1 MRTLRRYLASEIIAA
16 TSLVVLALLM
26 LVAFFD
32 LLDEMKDLGRG
43 GYRMKH
49 IALHVLLSI
58 PTHVYELFPIAVLI
72 GTLFALA
79 QLVASTEYTVI
90 RTSGVSLARLSGALM
105 SVGALFAVVTFAFGE
120 FIAPP
125 AEQVAQRVRS
135 TAIAGIV
142 AQEFRSGLWVKD
154 GRNFVNVGEV
164 TPDAQ
169 LKHVR
174 IYEFDEDYRLRTLS
188 LADSGTYLGEKTW
201 TLESVVRTTFEDAR
215 AQVRRIPQIEW
226 TSVLEPQLLSMLR
239 VKPDRM
245 SAWNLY
251 SYTQHLKENR
261 QKALRYEIALWM
273 KAMYPIAVLVMIV
286 LAVPFA
292 AFQKRQGGV
301 GARIFTGIMLGLAF
315 YVMNRLFGAL
325 GLLYDWPAPVAAVT
339 PSLIFLTLALAMM
352 WYQERR

>member
-1 MRTLRRYLASEIIAA
+1 MKTLRRYLASEIIAA
-16 TSLVVLALLM
+16 TALVVVALLM
-26 LVAFFD
+26 LIAFFD

-49 IALHVLLSI
+49 IALHVLLSL

-90 RTSGVSLARLSGALM
+90 RTSGVSLGRLNGALLG
-105 SVGALFAVVTFAFGE
+105 VGALFAAVTFAFGE

-125 AEQVAQRVRS
+125 AEQFAQRIRS
-135 TAIAGIV
+135 LAIAGIV

-154 GRNFVNVGEV
+154 GHNFVNVGEV
-164 TPDAQ
+164 TPEAQ
-169 LKHVR
+169 LKRVR
-174 IYEFDEDYRLRTLS
+174 IYEFDEEYRLRTLS
-188 LADSGTYLGEKTW
+188 LADSGTYLKDKTW
-201 TLESVVRTTFEDAR
+201 TLTDVVRTTFEDTR
-215 AQVRRIPQIEW
+215 TQVRKIPQLEW
-226 TSVLEPQLLSMLR
+226 ASVLEPQLLSMLR

-273 KAMYPIAVLVMIV
+273 KAMYPIAVFVMII

-292 AFQKRQGGV
+292 SFQKRQGGV

-315 YVMNRLFGAL
+315 YVVNRLFGAL
-325 GLLYDWPAPVAAVT
+325 GLLYDWPAAVAAVSPT
-339 PSLIFLTLALAMM
+339 LMFLSLALGMM
-352 WYQERR
+352 WWQERR

>member
-16 TSLVVLALLM
+16 TALVVLALLL

-32 LLDEMKDLGRG
+32 LLDEMRDLGRG

-49 IALHVLLSI
+49 IALHVLLSM
-58 PTHVYELFPIAVLI
+58 PTHAYELFPIAVLI

-105 SVGALFAVVTFAFGE
+105 GVGLVLAVVTFAFGE
-120 FIAPP
+120 FISPP
-125 AEQVAQRVRS
+125 AEQLAQRIRS

-169 LKHVR
+169 LKRVR
-174 IYEFDEDYRLRTLS
+174 IYEFDEEYRLRTLS
-188 LADSGTYLGEKTW
+188 LADSGTYLRDKTW
-201 TLESVVRTTFEDAR
+201 TLNDVVRTTFDESR
-215 AQVRRIPQIEW
+215 TQVRTIPQLEW
-226 TSVLEPQLLSMLR
+226 ASVLEPQLLSMLR
-239 VKPDRM
+239 LKPDRM

-251 SYTQHLKENR
+251 SYTRHLRENR
-261 QKALRYEIALWM
+261 QKALRYDIALWM
-273 KAMYPIAVLVMIV
+273 KAMYPLAVLVMIV

-292 AFQKRQGGV
+292 LFQKRQGGV

-339 PSLIFLTLALAMM
+339 PTLLFLTLAIAMM
-352 WYQERR
+352 RWQERR

>member
-16 TSLVVLALLM
+16 TALVVVALLM
-26 LVAFFD
+26 LIAFFD

-49 IALHVLLSI
+49 IALHVLLSM

-90 RTSGVSLARLSGALM
+90 RTSGVSLAKLNGALL
-105 SVGALFAVVTFAFGE
+105 SVGALFAVITFAFGE

-125 AEQVAQRVRS
+125 AEQFAQRFRS
-135 TAIAGIV
+135 LAIAGIV

-154 GRNFVNVGEV
+154 GHNFVNVGEV
-164 TPDAQ
+164 TPEAQ
-169 LKHVR
+169 LKRVR

-188 LADSGTYLGEKTW
+188 LADSGTYLKDKTW
-201 TLESVVRTTFEDAR
+201 TLTDVVRTTFEDTR
-215 AQVRRIPQIEW
+215 TQVRKIPHLEW

-273 KAMYPIAVLVMIV
+273 KAMYPIAVFVMII

-292 AFQKRQGGV
+292 SFQKRHGGV

-315 YVMNRLFGAL
+315 YVVNRLFGAL
-325 GLLYDWPAPVAAVT
+325 GLLYDWPAAVAAVSPT
-339 PSLIFLTLALAMM
+339 LMFLSLALGMM
-352 WYQERR
+352 WWQERR